1 VGGAC
6 ACDAPWHGAS
16 CGLLRRGRTRVPG
29 GGIYGYAA
37 PNATTSWGGNAIAE
51 STNGTVTWHLYASE
65 MAGRDC
71 GLHVWGSQSTVV
83 HATAPTVEGP
93 YTRRATVVGAEAHN
107 PQAIVVNGSWYLF
120 HIGEG
125 DSGGTPKDCNETTAT
140 TTTTATATASATAS
154 AGGNGSGGGGS
165 GGGGGGGGGG
175 STLHV
180 ATSPYGPF
188 SPVVGEGEAPSGC
201 NNPSPVLHPNGTL
214 FLFCKWSIRASASGS
229 PRGPWGPATAVRP
242 PNTAARTWEDPF
254 LWIDARGHFHVLSH
268 TWSALPYPSNAIS
281 AHAFSADGGAG
292 SSWTFSAVEPYGN
305 VIEHEDGTAQ
315 RFATLE
321 RPKLLFT
328 DAARPHTPTHLING
342 ASDFWLG
349 GSADPC
355 APCGHCSRCKQTLG
369 IDWTY
374 TLMTP
379 LGAAT
384 AKGARDVLPCT
395 GNSTDLHAQDC
406 EAWQD
411 LYHSL
416 GGSTTELRSET
427 DPCGEPRGVHCVNN
441 RIDLIDLS
449 SGSFNLRGELPNS
462 ISLMSELRTLWLW
475 NASIT
480 GTIPHT
486 LAYLP
491 KLYQLRLDGNHMFGA
506 VPNFKVDQFTNCTGQ
521 HYCCILTWEQM
532 GWPETNAFDCPLPS
546 GMEADCPGRNCC
558 MAACSK

>member
-1 VGGAC
+1 MLSVTTFVTAFGSCPGAPPGYTLFAGHCIGDASPPAHSSPNCAVPPRQLQHGECAGNQSACVPRIARWCAGNATCHSFSIFTGGQGCAQPGYGSSGGGSGGGGGSATTRFQLFSLGAASVTANPQWASYAVPPAPTPATPAPTPTPPPPCATDLDCSLNGVCVGGALPPGGGGGGGGGTC
-6 ACDAPWHGAS
+6 VCDAPWHGPS

-71 GLHVWGSQSTVV
+71 GLHVWRSQSTVV

-120 HIGEG
+120 HIGKG
-125 DSGGTPKDCNETTAT
+125 DSGGTPKDCNETTTANAAAT
-140 TTTTATATASATAS
+140 ANATATATA
-154 AGGNGSGGGGS
+154 
-165 GGGGGGGGGG
+165 GGGGGGGG

-188 SPVVGEGEAPSGC
+188 SPVAGQAPSGC

-214 FLFCKWSIRASASGS
+214 FLFCTWSIRASGSGS

-281 AHAFSADGGAG
+281 GHAFSADGGAG
-292 SSWTFSAVEPYGN
+292 SWTFSAVEPYGN

-355 APCGHCSRCKQTLG
+355 APCGYCSRCKCQAG

-379 LGAAT
+379 LG
-384 AKGARDVLPCT
+384 
-395 GNSTDLHAQDC
+395 
-406 EAWQD
+406 
-411 LYHSL
+411 
-416 GGSTTELRSET
+416 
-427 DPCGEPRGVHCVNN
+427 
-441 RIDLIDLS
+441 
-449 SGSFNLRGELPNS
+449 
-462 ISLMSELRTLWLW
+462 
-475 NASIT
+475 
-480 GTIPHT
+480 
-486 LAYLP
+486 
-491 KLYQLRLDGNHMFGA
+491 
-506 VPNFKVDQFTNCTGQ
+506 
-521 HYCCILTWEQM
+521 
-532 GWPETNAFDCPLPS
+532 
-546 GMEADCPGRNCC
+546 
-558 MAACSK
+558 